1 MTEPSQAA
9 IRPAIQET
17 SQRIA
22 YFVSEYPATSH
33 TFILREVVGLRQRGF
48 AIATASINPDRRPA
62 SAVTIEERDER
73 DTTYVLKAHGLRGA
87 LAAQLWTLW
96 HHPRGYARGLS
107 ATLRRSLKNPAT
119 LPRNL
124 FHFTEAL
131 MLGRWM
137 RQQATEHLHVHFAT
151 AGASIASLA
160 KRVFPMTLSMTVHGP
175 DEFADVRNE
184 HFQDKVAMA
193 DFVVC
198 ISHFA
203 RSQTMQHS
211 APEHWKKLDI
221 SRLGVNPQVFA
232 PQALPAESREFSLLC
247 VGRLTPAKGQHLLLE
262 AIAALRDAGEA
273 VRLHL
278 AGDGPDRASLERHV
292 AALDIGDRVQFH
304 GALNHDEV
312 RLLYAKSDAF
322 VLPSFAEGIPVV
334 LMEAMAAG
342 LPCVS
347 TRIAGIPE
355 LIEDGRSGFL
365 TSPSSLEELTA
376 RLRELI
382 HDPELRTRLATNGR
396 KRVCEAYDLNRNIGG
411 LAELFQRR
419 LGAGA

>member
-1 MTEPSQAA
+1 MTEQT
-9 IRPAIQET
+9 RPAAP
-17 SQRIA
+17 RIA

-33 TFILREVVGLRQRGF
+33 TFILREVLGLRQRGF
-48 AIATASINPDRRPA
+48 EIATASINADSRPL
-62 SAVTIEERDER
+62 SAVTAEERDER
-73 DTTYVLKAHGLRGA
+73 ETTYVLKSHGLRGA
-87 LAAQLWTLW
+87 VAAQIWSLW
-96 HHPRGYARGLS
+96 HHPRGYSRGL
-107 ATLRRSLKNPAT
+107 AAALRRSLKNPRTT
-119 LPRNL
+119 LRNL

-137 RQQATEHLHVHFAT
+137 QRAGIGHLHVHFAT
-151 AGASIASLA
+151 AGASVASLA
-160 KRVFPMTLSMTVHGP
+160 KQVFPMTLSMTVHGP

-184 HFQDKVAMA
+184 HFHEKVDAA

-211 APEHWKKLDI
+211 APEHWKKLDV
-221 SRLGVNPQVFA
+221 SRLGVNPLVFA
-232 PQALPAESREFSLLC
+232 PAARPLEPREFSLLC

-262 AIAALRDAGEA
+262 AIAALRDGGEQ

-278 AGDGPDRASLERHV
+278 AGDGPDRASLERH
-292 AALDIGDRVQFH
+292 AQALGINDGVEFH
-304 GALNHDEV
+304 GAINHDQV
-312 RLLYAKSDAF
+312 RGLYARCDAF

-355 LIEDGRSGFL
+355 LIVDGESGFL
-365 TSPSSLEELTA
+365 ASPSSLDELTG
-376 RLRELI
+376 RLRQLI
-382 HDPELRTRLATNGR
+382 HDPELRSRLAANGR
-396 KRVCEAYDLNRNIGG
+396 RRVCEAYDLDRNIGG
-411 LAELFQRR
+411 LAQLFQRR
-419 LGAGA
+419 LGVCA